1 MQYHILPFCI
11 IYANHLESFLEK
23 KKNIVSSIFGCT
35 PPCCRNLWCTMHFL
49 HITQVHDLLFRST
62 PKVKYWI
69 STNCVSVSLHINGDI
84 VLMNQ
89 TYLLICWAAFSCC
102 GLLHV
107 VCLKV
112 LDCWA
117 TPFNLSKLDWITEIQ
132 KWTVMQLTG
141 FTARELF

>member
-1 MQYHILPFCI
+1 MFTFYYAVSHPPFLHNLYQSI
-11 IYANHLESFLEK
+11 RIVSWEK

-49 HITQVHDLLFRST
+49 HIIQVHDLLFSSI

-89 TYLLICWAAFSCC
+89 TYLLICWAAFSWC

-117 TPFNLSKLDWITEIQ
+117 TPFNLSKQDWITES
-132 KWTVMQLTG
+132 KC
-141 FTARELF
+141 ELLCN

>member
-1 MQYHILPFCI
+1 MFTFYYSVSHPPFLHNLYQSPRI
-11 IYANHLESFLEK
+11 VSWE

-49 HITQVHDLLFRST
+49 RIIQVHDLLFSSI

-89 TYLLICWAAFSCC
+89 TYLLICWAAFSWC

-117 TPFNLSKLDWITEIQ
+117 TPFNLSKQDWITES
-132 KWTVMQLTG
+132 KC
-141 FTARELF
+141 ELLCN